1 MLQGQAIRDV
11 VQLLQQRKAK
21 LYHACQLI
29 DFQSYLRLGGIPS
42 RALMEAGGLPY
53 TNFDTDD
60 SDHTNGVWDKVF
72 GNFSDFGM
80 TFAKGNV
87 AIPNVYGPILLQI
100 KPDAFLEATDLAIC
114 LRSAGGKG
122 FNRETESLASVE
134 DVDRLFKHPQND
146 DRASW
151 IKFRNELQQE
161 FSMPEA
167 SAPEFSC
174 TVVSGK
180 FPLEYVEF
188 ARVDSY
194 VIGGKAL
201 CDQVEQ
207 LKTENRQNFPIYSR
221 GDRCPSYTNELVEI
235 LANSNSTP
243 SLSNLCQSPDVSS
256 DLKIWAK
263 AVMDRNLEYQF
274 NRFARY
280 LVNGTIKPMLESL

>member
-21 LYHACQLI
+21 LYHACQLV
-29 DFQSYLRLGGIPS
+29 DFQSYLRLKGIPS
-42 RALMEAGGLPY
+42 RVLMEAEGLPY

-60 SDHTNGVWDKVF
+60 SDRTNGVWDKVF
-72 GNFSDFGM
+72 GNFSDFGL
-80 TFAKGNV
+80 TFARGHV
-87 AIPNVYGPILLQI
+87 AIPNVYGPILLRI

-122 FNRETESLASVE
+122 FNRETESLASVKE
-134 DVDRLFKHPQND
+134 VDRLFKHSQNH

-151 IKFRNELQQE
+151 IKFRKELQEE

-174 TVVSGK
+174 TVASGK

-188 ARVDSY
+188 AQVDSY
-194 VIGGKAL
+194 VIGGKSL
-201 CDQVEQ
+201 CDRVKQ
-207 LKTENRQNFPIYSR
+207 LKTENGSNFPIYNR
-221 GDRCPSYTNELVEI
+221 RDHCPSYTNELVEI
-235 LANSNSTP
+235 LVNSNSAP
-243 SLSNLCQSPDVSS
+243 SLSNLCQSLSVSS
-256 DLKIWAK
+256 DLRVWAK
-263 AVMDRNLEYQF
+263 AVIDRNLEYQF

-280 LVNGTIKPMLESL
+280 LINGTIEPMLESP